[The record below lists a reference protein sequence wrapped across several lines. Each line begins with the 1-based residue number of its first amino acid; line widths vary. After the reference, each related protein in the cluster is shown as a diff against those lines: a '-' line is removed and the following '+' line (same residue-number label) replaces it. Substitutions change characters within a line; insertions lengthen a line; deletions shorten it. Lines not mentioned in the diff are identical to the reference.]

1 MQRRCKCK
9 WPSSSHDIASRK
21 LSWRQY
27 PDEPCWS
34 WMYRRFDRRDRKLY
48 LHWWALIQ
56 NLPKARE
63 TLDNPE
69 CHQVLGLSKRL
80 LGLVWRERLSQ
91 TCKRDSCR
99 GFDTWSHS
107 PCKLRRINHCTA
119 CTKKRNI
126 CTAADR
132 GRLFLCIIQLPLSL
146 DDLLLELELDF
157 YENKAFI
164 PVLEM
169 GVTSDMIAVRSDI
182 RQTEHEHERKWITDP
197 RSKPSVQSNESIYI
211 NGVALYV
218 QWYGMVPCMA
228 VEKSSFTALEEE
240 GMLQKEGMAEIRRN
254 FWMK

>member
-1 MQRRCKCK
+1 
-9 WPSSSHDIASRK
+9 
-21 LSWRQY
+21 
-27 PDEPCWS
+27 
-34 WMYRRFDRRDRKLY
+34 
-48 LHWWALIQ
+48 
-56 NLPKARE
+56 
-63 TLDNPE
+63 
-69 CHQVLGLSKRL
+69 
-80 LGLVWRERLSQ
+80 
-91 TCKRDSCR
+91 
-99 GFDTWSHS
+99 
-107 PCKLRRINHCTA
+107 
-119 CTKKRNI
+119 
-126 CTAADR
+126 
-132 GRLFLCIIQLPLSL
+132 LSL

-182 RQTEHEHERKWITDP
+182 RHPTNGTRTRAERITDP

-254 FWMK
+254 F